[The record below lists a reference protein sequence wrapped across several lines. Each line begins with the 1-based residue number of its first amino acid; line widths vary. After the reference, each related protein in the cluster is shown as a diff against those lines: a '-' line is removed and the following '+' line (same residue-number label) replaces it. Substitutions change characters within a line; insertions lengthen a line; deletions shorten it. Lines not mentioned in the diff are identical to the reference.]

1 MLASKMDPAFVSTG
15 FRNWKKAVE
24 KFTAH
29 AKSQSHCHATTVY
42 AQETN
47 HIASQLSSVVSRPQ
61 EEARN
66 ALLKIVGCIQYL
78 ALQGIA
84 LAMQRPC

>member
-1 MLASKMDPAFVSTG
+1 MLVSKMDPVFVSTG

-42 AQETN
+42 AQETA
-47 HIASQLSSVVSRPQ
+47 IPCVQSVLKDKRDEDAFQGFLSKQ
-61 EEARN
+61 
-66 ALLKIVGCIQYL
+66 
-78 ALQGIA
+78 
-84 LAMQRPC
+84 M